1 MCRLAAFPP
10 DYPRDKALEI
20 LLAFEGRNTDGV
32 GSVHVKNNKFV
43 VDKHP
48 TALSKILAKDHNFLG
63 HMPFNGWT
71 LAHLRL
77 ASHGCNHAR
86 NTHPFVVGDWGFI
99 HNGVWSDYNLVKLA
113 LSKSVK
119 FEGETDTEVA
129 AHLWNIIGPQKFAEE
144 LSWGGVFMGLHRNGQ
159 LHVAKTS
166 GDLDVFHRK
175 NKSIVLA
182 SQLPP
187 YFKRKYASQS
197 GWFHYNKD
205 GTYKDHKFKV
215 SKYGGTYHDNYGSSY
230 MGNFGGGV
238 ASVNNPS
245 YTPSTLPIVIRDRE
259 GSAFSRL
266 AEIDETQFGEE
277 MQRELAQELGISEE
291 ELNNGNGIP
300 TYVSPSQRM
309 RPEFSSRDLDE
320 DDFWNQ
326 R

>member
-20 LLAFEGRNTDGV
+20 LLAFEGKNTDGV
-32 GSVHVKNNKFV
+32 GSVYVKNNKFV

-48 TALSKILAKDHNFLG
+48 TALSKILAKDHDFLG
-63 HMPFNGWT
+63 HMPYNGWT

-77 ASHGCNHAR
+77 ASHGCNANR
-86 NTHPFVVGDWGFI
+86 NTHPFLVGDWAFV

-113 LSKSVK
+113 LSKTVK

-175 NKSIVLA
+175 NKTIVLA
-182 SQLPP
+182 SELPS
-187 YFKRKYASQS
+187 YFKRKYEAER

-205 GTYKDHKFKV
+205 GTYKEHKFKTPSY
-215 SKYGGTYHDNYGSSY
+215 SKYSSTGFGNTYGGQFSGVSGGTT
-230 MGNFGGGV
+230 GG
-238 ASVNNPS
+238 
-245 YTPSTLPIVIRDRE
+245 STLPIVIRDRE
-259 GSAFSRL
+259 GSAFSRMAQ
-266 AEIDETQFGEE
+266 AEEGEWGEE
-277 MQRELAQELGISEE
+277 LQRELAEELGITQE
-291 ELNNGNGIP
+291 ELNGVP
-300 TYVSPSQRM
+300 TYVPPSQRGG
-309 RPEFSSRDLDE
+309 PLVSSRDLDSE
-320 DDFWNQ
+320 EEWWQ
-326 R
+326 HR